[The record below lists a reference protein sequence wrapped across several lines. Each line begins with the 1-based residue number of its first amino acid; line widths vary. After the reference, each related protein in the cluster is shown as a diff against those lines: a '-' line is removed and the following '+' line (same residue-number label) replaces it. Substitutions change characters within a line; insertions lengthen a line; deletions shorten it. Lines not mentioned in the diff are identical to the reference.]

1 MTSNTLALRRDQ
13 EGKVDYSVIA
23 KQGHSDSRNVQ
34 SSYSDLVPLRQRA
47 TAGEISLARPS
58 EEELQSTA
66 EKTREA
72 LQKKLSGLVESS
84 KPNSVPKKPGEA
96 SYIRYTPSSMKGTQS
111 SGKQRIIKMVEVEQ
125 DPVAPPKFKHTKVPA
140 RPPSPPP
147 PILRSPPRKL
157 TSQDQEDWYV
167 PPSVSNWK
175 NPKGFTIALDKRVA
189 ADGRQHNDIVVN
201 DNHAKLAEALYATQR
216 SAREELKLRQAM
228 QEKMAQKESAEKEE
242 RLRELARRARMEQ
255 AQRQRPADDDEKE
268 DEQPRRSR
276 SRSRSRSPARER
288 AAASSDEDETEE
300 ARRRRQLREERR
312 REAERELRMSR
323 VGAERR
329 VKMMARDQ
337 DRDISERV
345 ALGVANPKPTGEG
358 QFDSRLF
365 GQVSVG
371 RGYNE
376 DQIYDK
382 SLFAA
387 QDAVRSIYRP
397 RGKDSNETE
406 DGEEL
411 LDRFANESRFEG
423 LGSSSSKSAA
433 PREGPVEFE
442 KDASSS
448 VSKSQDRN
456 YGVHKK

>member
-1 MTSNTLALRRDQ
+1 L
-13 EGKVDYSVIA
+13 I
-23 KQGHSDSRNVQ
+23 
-34 SSYSDLVPLRQRA
+34 PLRQRA
-47 TAGEISLARPS
+47 GAGEVSLDRPS
-58 EEELQSTA
+58 DQELQSTTDR
-66 EKTREA
+66 TREA
-72 LQKKLSGLVESS
+72 IQKKLNGLVESS
-84 KPNSVPKKPGEA
+84 KPQSVAKKPGET
-96 SYIRYTPSSMKGTQS
+96 SYVRYTPSSMKGSHST
-111 SGKQRIIKMVEVEQ
+111 GRQRIIKMVEVEQ
-125 DPVAPPKFKHTKVPA
+125 DPLAPPKFKHTKVPA

-147 PILRSPPRKL
+147 PILRSPPRKV
-157 TSQDQEDWYV
+157 TAQDQEDWYI
-167 PPSVSNWK
+167 PSSVSNWK

-189 ADGRQHNDIVVN
+189 SDGRQHNDVVVN

-228 QEKMAQKESAEKEE
+228 QEKLAQKESAEKEE
-242 RLRELARRARMEQ
+242 RLRELARRAREEQ
-255 AQRQRPADDDEKE
+255 AKRPPSTSVSGE
-268 DEQPRRSR
+268 RRSR
-276 SRSRSRSPARER
+276 SRSRSPSRRG
-288 AAASSDEDETEE
+288 ASSDDEDDES
-300 ARRRRQLREERR
+300 RRRQRIREERR

-329 VKMMARDQ
+329 VKMMAREQ

-345 ALGVANPKPTGEG
+345 ALGVAKPKPSGEA

-387 QDAVRSIYRP
+387 QEAVRSIYRP
-397 RGKDSNETE
+397 RGKDSNELE
-406 DGEEL
+406 DEQEI

-423 LGSSSSKSAA
+423 LGSSSSKIAE

-442 KDASSS
+442 RDVTSSIKKDSGD
-448 VSKSQDRN
+448 QN
-456 YGVHKK
+456 YGITK